1 MNPILFN
8 EIFAK
13 LCSGDLCRF
22 KTLFGFNSQEYLQSF
37 KNKAEM
43 YKTLINRAQEKKYKE
58 IEDFLNTEL
67 DNYYKTLESK
77 KNDK

>member
-13 LCSGDLCRF
+13 LCSGDLGRF
-22 KTLFGFNSQEYLQSF
+22 KILFSFNSQEYLQAF

-58 IEDFLNTEL
+58 IEDFLNIEL

-77 KNDK
+77 